1 MKLEEMKEITKVRHK
16 FIKKVR
22 KEIKFEEDRF
32 LPVSLIPPTSWIA
45 TSTLTYKQVLMF
57 CGRTGI
63 LDLLHH
69 LSMLYCAAEICLRK
83 QAICGFSHIS
93 GGFSVAIC
101 QKVLYRSL
109 TCQGKAP
116 AYFDRQ
122 QKVFDQKVFYRS
134 QVVRAGQ
141 LTWTGSRTPSLSLE
155 IGGRFS
161 LQIRKRVIFI
171 AMFFRFSLQFK
182 KKMVK

>member
-1 MKLEEMKEITKVRHK
+1 
-16 FIKKVR
+16 
-22 KEIKFEEDRF
+22 
-32 LPVSLIPPTSWIA
+32 
-45 TSTLTYKQVLMF
+45 MF

-69 LSMLYCAAEICLRK
+69 WSMLYCAAEICLRK

-101 QKVLYRSL
+101 
-109 TCQGKAP
+109 
-116 AYFDRQ
+116 

-171 AMFFRFSLQFK
+171 AMFFRFSLQFNK
-182 KKMVK
+182 KVINIVLFFQQFMGLPSYR